1 MEMNIRKQADRAA
14 IESKGYTVV
23 TVVPRGDD
31 KGKVVSRHRTLA
43 AAEKRANGRDLTI
56 VFMDQ
61 AHYF

>member
-1 MEMNIRKQADRAA
+1 MELNIRKQADRAA

-31 KGKVVSRHRTLA
+31 KGMVVSRHRTLA
-43 AAEKRANGRDLTI
+43 AAEKRAKGRDLKI